1 MSKGS
6 SIPAALIAQHLQ
18 FIADNEH
25 ITLDPAA
32 ADADRIAEI
41 AALVAAR
48 VPDVAAVM
56 SVAPSLEAARF
67 AALFER
73 YPALGVWF
81 DGIGG
86 ILDGATLA
94 IGQAGTANEA
104 AAASGVP
111 VVALE
116 LAGDR
121 RSGWYRMRQ
130 ERLLGDAMAGDGALF
145 TRQDAIE
152 AAWTVVDPVLKNHH
166 RVRTYKRRTW
176 GPKEADA
183 LIAGGSWHNP
193 NPKAPTGC

>member
-1 MSKGS
+1 VIVDLLAEERRYAWPGAVRLALLPGS
-6 SIPAALIAQHLQ
+6 RERAY
-18 FIADNEH
+18 
-25 ITLDPAA
+25 

-104 AAASGVP
+104 AAASACRLSRSNSRRPAQRLVP
-111 VVALE
+111 HAPGTAARRC
-116 LAGDR
+116 AGDR
-121 RSGWYRMRQ
+121 AGRIVAAAAAIVA
-130 ERLLGDAMAGDGALF
+130 LLNDPRGAP
-145 TRQDAIE
+145 A
-152 AAWTVVDPVLKNHH
+152 
-166 RVRTYKRRTW
+166 
-176 GPKEADA
+176 
-183 LIAGGSWHNP
+183 
-193 NPKAPTGC
+193 

>member
-1 MSKGS
+1 M
-6 SIPAALIAQHLQ
+6 PMPIASR
-18 FIADNEH
+18 
-25 ITLDPAA
+25 
-32 ADADRIAEI
+32 DRRARG
-41 AALVAAR
+41 AR

-130 ERLLGDAMAGDGALF
+130 ERLLGDALAIVPGESSAAAAAIVALLNDPAG
-145 TRQDAIE
+145 
-152 AAWTVVDPVLKNHH
+152 
-166 RVRTYKRRTW
+166 
-176 GPKEADA
+176 
-183 LIAGGSWHNP
+183 
-193 NPKAPTGC
+193 APA